1 MSKTLKWVIA
11 IIVIIIVIAGIWYLG
26 TKPKAV
32 TVADK
37 GTFTVGAV
45 LPMTGPAALWG
56 ETVQNGMELALEKKT
71 GIKVL
76 YEDSKSTAADGIS
89 AYNLL
94 QDKKVDLTVSELSLV
109 AVPLSKIATERK
121 QPLLVSL
128 VAASHDT
135 IVNDYTTRYYTNP
148 TNYATPAFTDQ
159 ISPVLK
165 AKKIALLTR
174 NDELGNSVKNKI
186 QELSEANGKKIVF
199 MESFMPAEKDYRTI
213 MLKVKNSGADVFIF
227 VASTPGEAL
236 GIVKTASELGVKMPI
251 VESSAVFADLATRKQ
266 AGDITFYAT
275 SYDFSLPNKATDF
288 KAEYVAK
295 FGKEPNFGAAF
306 GYDMISLIDL
316 CKNKKEAIQTCLS
329 GIPQIT
335 GVAGTATQVEQG
347 DFVVPMH
354 LEKVN

>member
-1 MSKTLKWVIA
+1 MWFVVA
-11 IIVIIIVIAGIWYLG
+11 VVIIIVIAIILKFAPAK
-26 TKPKAV
+26 TSP
-32 TVADK
+32 VAES

-56 ETVQNGMELALEKKT
+56 ETVKNGMELALENKS

-94 QDKKVDLTVSELSLV
+94 QGKKVDLTVSELSLV
-109 AVPLSKIATERK
+109 AVPLSKIALEK
-121 QPLLVSL
+121 KAPLLVSL
-128 VAASHDT
+128 VAAQHSS

-148 TNYATPAFTDQ
+148 TNYATPAFTDEM
-159 ISPVLK
+159 SPVLK

-174 NDELGNSVKNKI
+174 NDELGISVRDKI
-186 QELSEANGKKIVF
+186 KELSEKNGKKIVYAD
-199 MESFMPAEKDYRTI
+199 SFIPAEKDYRTTL
-213 MLKVKNSGADVFIF
+213 LKAKNSGADVFIF

-236 GIVKTASELGVKMPI
+236 GIVKTANEIKLGMPI

-266 AGDITFYAT
+266 AEGISFYAT
-275 SYDFSLPNKATDF
+275 SYDFSLPGKAEDF
-288 KAEYVAK
+288 KAKYLAK
-295 FGKEPNFGAAF
+295 YGKEPNFGAAF
-306 GYDMISLIDL
+306 GYDMVNLIDV
-316 CKNKKEAIQTCLS
+316 CKAKKEAVRQCLS
-329 GIPQIT
+329 GVKKLE
-335 GVAGTATQVEQG
+335 GVAGVATQVESG